1 MSVFST
7 IGLITKPDDNRLADT
22 VRALVS
28 YLRPKSVD
36 VIRRRNCSLAAWRSR
51 ILAANDVRKK
61 AHRCDLVIVIGGDG
75 TLLHAARS
83 LLSSGVPLLGVNR
96 GRLGFLVDVSP
107 ENMAYALDEVLA
119 GRYKED
125 HRILLHTKV
134 LREDETIAE
143 STAFNDVVVHVREVI
158 RMIELDTYVDGR
170 YLNTQRADGLIV
182 ATPTGSTAYA
192 LSGGGPILHPN
203 LNAIVLV
210 PICPHT
216 LSNRPI
222 VVDADSQ
229 ITIEVCQ
236 SNNPPARVS
245 FDGQDNVDLLP
256 RDRILIHRQ
265 ADELRLIQP
274 KGHDYFEILRAKLR
288 WSEQL

>member
-1 MSVFST
+1 MSKFST
-7 IGLITKPDDNRLADT
+7 VGLITKPDDNRLADT
-22 VRALVS
+22 VRALAG
-28 YLRPKSVD
+28 YLHSKSVQ
-36 VIRRRNCSLAAWRSR
+36 VIVDETAAMLLGDPELSGQPREVMAR
-51 ILAANDVRKK
+51 
-61 AHRCDLVIVIGGDG
+61 RCDLVIVIGGDG

-107 ENMAYALDEVLA
+107 ENMASTLDEIFA
-119 GRYKED
+119 GYYKED
-125 HRILLHTKV
+125 HRFLLHTKV
-134 LREDETIAE
+134 LRDGETIAE
-143 STAFNDVVVHVREVI
+143 SNAFNDVVVHVREVI

-192 LSGGGPILHPN
+192 LSGGGPIVHPN
-203 LNAIVLV
+203 LSAIVLV

-222 VVDADSQ
+222 VVDAKSQ

-236 SNNPPARVS
+236 HNNPPARAS

-256 RDRILIHRQ
+256 KDRIQICRQ
-265 ADELRLIQP
+265 TNELRLIQP

>member
-7 IGLITKPDDNRLADT
+7 IGLITKPGDKRLTDT
-22 VRALVS
+22 VRTLVS
-28 YLRPKSVD
+28 YLRSKSVY
-36 VIRRRNCSLAAWRSR
+36 VIVDDTAAMLLGDPDLSGQPRE
-51 ILAANDVRKK
+51 IM

-107 ENMAYALDEVLA
+107 ESMASALDEILA
-119 GRYKED
+119 GRYKEE
-125 HRILLHTKV
+125 HRFLLKTQV
-134 LREDETIAE
+134 LREGETIAE
-143 STAFNDVVVHVREVI
+143 SNAFNDVVVHVREVI

-222 VVDADSQ
+222 VVDVNSR
-229 ITIEVCQ
+229 ITVEVCQ
-236 SNNPPARVS
+236 RNNPPARVS

-256 RDRILIHRQ
+256 NDRILIHRQ
-265 ADELRLIQP
+265 TDELRLIQP
-274 KGHDYFEILRAKLR
+274 KEHDYFEILRAKLR

>member
-7 IGLITKPDDNRLADT
+7 VGLITKPDDTRLADT
-22 VRALVS
+22 VRGLVS
-28 YLRPKSVD
+28 YLRSKSVN
-36 VIRRRNCSLAAWRSR
+36 VIVDETAASLLADPSICGHRRE
-51 ILAANDVRKK
+51 VM

-96 GRLGFLVDVSP
+96 GRLGFLVDISP
-107 ENMAYALDEVLA
+107 ENMAYALDEILA
-119 GRYKED
+119 GQYKEE
-125 HRILLHTKV
+125 HRFLLHTKV
-134 LREDETIAE
+134 LREGETIAE

-236 SNNPPARVS
+236 HNNPPARVS

-256 RDRILIHRQ
+256 SDRMQIHRQ
-265 ADELRLIQP
+265 ADKLRLIQP
-274 KGHDYFEILRAKLR
+274 EGHDYFEILRAKLR